1 MKQGAKT
8 LQNYAWLLKQA
19 AILRMSEV
27 QREDMNMTF
36 LLKAVIVVYLSLNLS
51 WLESSMCLIS
61 FFFTVGIIIVTTL

>member
-8 LQNYAWLLKQA
+8 LQNYAWLLKQV

-36 LLKAVIVVYLSLNLS
+36 LLKDVIVVYLSLNLS

-61 FFFTVGIIIVTTL
+61 FFFIVGIIIVTTL